1 MDFLTDRLSEQYGSF
16 PEAVIFLYAGQILYS
31 NEAGQ
36 ALLKKEDFPKDLL
49 PALAEHPGGM
59 EIALGKTFYFVT
71 VSQLQEGD
79 LLVLRDLDPPPEKKH
94 PFSNAVYRMR
104 ECLSNLSATQWKMQ
118 QVLEDNGLLDGL
130 EQDLANQN
138 RLVFQMLR
146 LTRQAELTQELNYKS
161 FPREEG
167 FDLAMVC
174 QGMADEATWLAD
186 LAGVRFSYSTNV
198 DHLPFKGSKSLL
210 TQMLLALVSNGVR
223 AAGKGGEV
231 EMKFH
236 AENGRCV
243 ISVRDTGVGIPEDR
257 MSHLFSGEATEEV
270 PRPGEGA
277 GLGLY
282 NAQRIVALH
291 GGVMV
296 AQSSQDGG
304 ACLVVSL
311 PIIVPTSVTSVK
323 NDAFCSLYNCKV
335 YFKGKAPKNLYKGL
349 GKYASIT
356 IYYVKKYQSGYK
368 AVKKAVDK
376 EVKNNLFSELEVYF
390 KTWKG

>member
-36 ALLKKEDFPKDLL
+36 ALLKKEDFPQDLL

-231 EMKFH
+231 EMSSMQKMAAASSPF
-236 AENGRCV
+236 
-243 ISVRDTGVGIPEDR
+243 GIPASASR
-257 MSHLFSGEATEEV
+257 RTACPTFFPGR
-270 PRPGEGA
+270 PRKKCPAPARGPVSVCTTPSA
-277 GLGLY
+277 
-282 NAQRIVALH
+282 
-291 GGVMV
+291 
-296 AQSSQDGG
+296 SSPSM
-304 ACLVVSL
+304 AVSWSPRAARTAAPAWSSPCPSSSPPASPPETTPAMTTWAAIL
-311 PIIVPTSVTSVK
+311 PSS
-323 NDAFCSLYNCKV
+323 S
-335 YFKGKAPKNLYKGL
+335 
-349 GKYASIT
+349 S
-356 IYYVKKYQSGYK
+356 
-368 AVKKAVDK
+368 
-376 EVKNNLFSELEVYF
+376 
-390 KTWKG
+390 